1 MDLYQGQVVRLL
13 QGRKDKLWVYGKD
26 PVAVAQK
33 WKEAGARRLHVVD
46 LDGAFEGEPRQ
57 LHWVRRIVEST
68 GLALQLGGG
77 IRSEW
82 AVEQAL
88 ESGARWILLGT
99 VAAENP
105 SLAAQI
111 VRRFGSDRIGVALD
125 ARKERVVTRGWVQ
138 RSQRTVMGL
147 ALELR
152 AAGIERFLYTDT
164 SVDGTLGGPDMEG
177 IEKLVGSVGGLWM
190 ASGGIGGLEDLRKLA
205 RVGGLYGVVV
215 GRALYE
221 ERLDLREALSLEGV
235 R

>member
-1 MDLYQGQVVRLL
+1 MRLL

>member
-1 MDLYQGQVVRLL
+1 MRLL

-164 SVDGTLGGPDMEG
+164 SVDGTLGGPDVEG